1 LSAVNPRG
9 IGLTLA
15 FIVLV
20 QLTAL
25 AFTWINMPIASVVG
39 NSYAP
44 AGTSAF
50 GSLSNALILVVAVF
64 GTTLAAVWLIRKR
77 KERVFTSI
85 VYFGT
90 SLALFLLTLLT
101 ALDATSDYLPAV
113 PSLLIAVALSA
124 GAVALFAMSVRYRNL
139 ILLAPVVTGLLSAEV
154 GSYFAS
160 AIPLYTAL
168 ILPLVFAV
176 YDIYAV
182 FAGPLKQL
190 VKVAPDQVLSAVTSQ
205 LGEFSIGTGDTIFY
219 SMLPALALFQF
230 NLYDALYTLAAVD
243 VGVVITLYLLSRSK
257 LLPGLPIPMALGLG
271 ALLVLIVL

>member
-1 LSAVNPRG
+1 MSGVTLKG
-9 IGLTLA
+9 IGLTLG
-15 FIVLV
+15 FVVVV
-20 QLTAL
+20 QLAAL
-25 AFTWINMPIASVVG
+25 AITRVNMPIASVVG
-39 NSYAP
+39 GSYAP

-50 GSLSNALILVVAVF
+50 GSLSNALILVIAVF
-64 GTTLAAVWLIRKR
+64 ATTLAAVWLIRTK

-90 SLALFLLTLLT
+90 ALALFLLTLLT
-101 ALDATSDYLPAV
+101 ALDATASYLPAAE
-113 PSLLIAVALSA
+113 SLLLSVAFSA
-124 GAVALFAMSVRYRNL
+124 GAVVIFALSVRYKSML
-139 ILLAPVVTGLLSAEV
+139 MLAPIVTGLLSAEV

-168 ILPLVFAV
+168 ILPLVFSL
-176 YDIYAV
+176 YDVYAV

-190 VKVAPDQVLSAVTSQ
+190 VKVAPNEVLSAVTSQ

-230 NLYDALYTLAAVD
+230 NIYYAVYTMVAVD
-243 VGVVITLYLLSRSK
+243 LGVVITLYLLSRSK

-271 ALLVLIVL
+271 TLLALMVL

>member
-1 LSAVNPRG
+1 MSAVTLKG
-9 IGLTLA
+9 IGLTLG
-15 FIVLV
+15 FVVVV
-20 QLTAL
+20 QFAAL
-25 AFTWINMPIASVVG
+25 AITWVNMPIASVVG
-39 NSYAP
+39 GSYAP
-44 AGTSAF
+44 AGTSPF
-50 GSLSNALILVVAVF
+50 GSLSNALILVIAVF
-64 GTTLAAVWLIRKR
+64 ATTLAAVWLIRTR

-101 ALDATSDYLPAV
+101 ALDATANYLP
-113 PSLLIAVALSA
+113 PTGSLVVSVALSA
-124 GAVALFAMSVRYRNL
+124 GAVVMFALSVRYRSAL
-139 ILLAPVVTGLLSAEV
+139 LLAPIVTGLLSAEV

-168 ILPLVFAV
+168 ILPLVFSL
-176 YDIYAV
+176 YDVYAV

-190 VKVAPDQVLSAVTSQ
+190 VKVAPNEVLSAVTSQ

-230 NLYDALYTLAAVD
+230 NLHDALYTMAAVD

-271 ALLVLIVL
+271 TLLAIILL